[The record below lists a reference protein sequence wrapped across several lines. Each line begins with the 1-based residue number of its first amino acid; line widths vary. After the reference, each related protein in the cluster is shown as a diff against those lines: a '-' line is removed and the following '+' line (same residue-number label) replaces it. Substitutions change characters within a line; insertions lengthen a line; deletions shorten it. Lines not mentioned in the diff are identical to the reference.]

1 MNIINNH
8 NQLREQVLAKI
19 KSGSVKMKP
28 RFSFI
33 LRALLL
39 ISGLV
44 IVTLLVLYL
53 TSFVFFMLRSNGT
66 WLAPVF
72 GLRGLGL
79 FMTSLPWLLLLVIAL
94 FVVVLEILV
103 RHFSFG
109 YRRPLLYSVFG
120 ILFVLGLTGFMV
132 AQTPLHEGLWE
143 RAENERLPLAGPLYK
158 GLRQEMPDDLYQ
170 GVVLTLTEQG
180 FHMQN
185 IDEEVFLVE
194 INERTRLP
202 FGSEFIPGDM
212 VMVIGELEDETIKA
226 FGIRKIN
233 YSLPRPG
240 FGNKPPPGI
249 LR

>member
-1 MNIINNH
+1 MDTQKNH
-8 NQLREQVLAKI
+8 QQLREQVLAKI

-44 IVTLLVLYL
+44 IAALLVLYL
-53 TSFVFFMLRSNGT
+53 ISFVFFMLRSNGT

-79 FMTSLPWLLLLVIAL
+79 FMTSLPWLLLLVIGL

-120 ILFVLGLTGFMV
+120 ILFVLGFTGFIV

-143 RAENERLPLAGPLYK
+143 RAENERLPLAGTLYK
-158 GLRQEMPDDLYQ
+158 GLRQEMPEDLFQ
-170 GVVLTLTEQG
+170 GIVLTLTEQG
-180 FHMQN
+180 FHMQS
-185 IDEEVFLVE
+185 IEEEILLVE
-194 INERTRLP
+194 INEHTRLP

-212 VMVIGELEDETIKA
+212 VMVIGELEEERIEA
-226 FGIRKIN
+226 FGIRKMN
-233 YSLPRPG
+233 HSLPRPG
-240 FGNKPPPGI
+240 FGNKPPPSM